1 MDVLAFKP
9 TNPKDALA
17 VTKAPVALVPPVAI
31 FNLADALDDGALKYG
46 PYNWRETGVRTSIY
60 LSAIQRHWGLYL
72 DGENVADDSGVHHLA
87 HIMGCCAILLDAA
100 SLGVLEDDRP
110 SVGASNPELGL
121 ISARMEERRKRY
133 RSINVAEV

>member
-1 MDVLAFKP
+1 MSLLDYKP

-31 FNLADALDDGALKYG
+31 FHVADALDDGALKYG

-72 DGENVADDSGVHHLA
+72 DGEDIAEDSGVHHLA
-87 HIMGCCAILLDAA
+87 HIMGCCAILLDAI
-100 SLGVLEDDRP
+100 SLGILEDDRP
-110 SVGASNPELGL
+110 SVGASNPELQL
-121 ISARMEERRKRY
+121 LSERMKERRNRY
-133 RSINVAEV
+133 NLINKSEV

>member
-1 MDVLAFKP
+1 MSVLDCKP

-31 FNLADALDDGALKYG
+31 FNLAEALDDGALKYG
-46 PYNWRETGVRTSIY
+46 PYNWRETGVRASVY

-72 DGENVADDSGVHHLA
+72 DGEVRAADSGVHHLA
-87 HIMGCCAILLDAA
+87 HIMGCCAILLDAE

-110 SVGASNPELGL
+110 SAGASSEVL
-121 ISARMEERRKRY
+121 SSVSERMVSRR
-133 RSINVAEV
+133 NL